1 MYFVT
6 LCTTTSAPRD
16 SGCCSAGEANVLST
30 TTRTPAAWASADTA
44 AMSTIF
50 SSGLEG
56 VSIQTN
62 RVRGRIAAARPRRGR
77 SGRTS
82 STSRPHG
89 PNTFGEQPVRAPVD
103 VVGEHHVVARP

>member
-6 LCTTTSAPRD
+6 LCTTTSAPRA
-16 SGCCSAGEANVLST
+16 SGRCSAGEANVLST

-56 VSIQTN
+56 VSIQTK
-62 RVRGRIAAARPRRGR
+62 RVRGRSAAANASR
-77 SGRTS
+77 SVRSHVVTS
-82 STSRPHG
+82 SPHG
-89 PNTFGEQPVRAPVD
+89 PNTSVSSRYVPP
-103 VVGEHHVVARP
+103 